1 MKEGEG
7 KADCSISMK
16 EKDFVDLMTGK
27 INGQSA
33 FMGGKLKIKG
43 NMGMAMKL
51 GSLSQSQS
59 KL

>member
-1 MKEGEG
+1 
-7 KADCSISMK
+7 MK

>member
-1 MKEGEG
+1 
-7 KADCSISMK
+7 MK

-51 GSLSQSQS
+51 GNLSQGQS